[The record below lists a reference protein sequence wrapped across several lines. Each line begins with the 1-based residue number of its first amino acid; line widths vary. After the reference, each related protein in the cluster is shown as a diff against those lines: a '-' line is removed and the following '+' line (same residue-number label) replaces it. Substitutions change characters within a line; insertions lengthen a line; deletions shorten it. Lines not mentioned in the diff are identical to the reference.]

1 MTPLMRLLLL
11 LLLPLTAAAEET
23 AKEISQK
30 SRERGALNLVGL
42 TAQLKLVT
50 TAKDGKP
57 KEQVLTT
64 SSKKLDGRSRVI
76 TRFEQPAGVAGV
88 AFLTVEGKPGEPDD
102 ISLYLPKLKRV
113 RKVARQER
121 GRAFM
126 DTDFSYSDIASNGG
140 RDEDFRREADEKVD
154 GRDCFVI
161 KGKGGEDTPY
171 GDVVMW
177 VDKQF
182 YVPMKVDYADKENK
196 PLKRYR
202 TLKLKSFK
210 DRTVAAESVM
220 ENLQTGSKTQM
231 TVLSLNEAAVGD
243 EAFTERALERGP

>member
-1 MTPLMRLLLL
+1 M
-11 LLLPLTAAAEET
+11 
-23 AKEISQK
+23 
-30 SRERGALNLVGL
+30 
-42 TAQLKLVT
+42 
-50 TAKDGKP
+50 
-57 KEQVLTT
+57 KEQVLST
-64 SSKKLDGRSRVI
+64 SSKKLDGRSRVV

-88 AFLTVEGKPGEPDD
+88 AFLTVEGQAGEADD

-140 RDEDFRREADEKVD
+140 RDEDFAKQADEKVE
-154 GRDCFVI
+154 GRDCYVI

-171 GDVVMW
+171 GDVTMW
-177 VDKQF
+177 VDRQF
-182 YVPMKVDYADKENK
+182 YVPMKVDYGDKENK

-231 TVLSLNEAAVGD
+231 TVLQLNDAPVGD
-243 EAFTERALERGP
+243 ESFTERALERGP

>member
-1 MTPLMRLLLL
+1 MKVLLLL
-11 LLLPLTAAAEET
+11 LVPAVAAAEDT
-23 AKEISQK
+23 AKEISAK

-50 TAKDGKP
+50 TGKDGKP
-57 KEQVLTT
+57 KEQVLST
-64 SSKKLDGRSRVI
+64 SAKKIEGRSRVV
-76 TRFEQPAGVAGV
+76 TRFEQPAGVSGV
-88 AFLTVEGKPGEPDD
+88 AFLTVEGQAGESDD
-102 ISLYLPKLKRV
+102 ISLFLPKLKRV

-140 RDEDFRREADEKVD
+140 RDEDFQKLADDKVD
-154 GRDCFVI
+154 GHDCYVI

-171 GDVVMW
+171 GDVTMW

-182 YVPMKVDYADKENK
+182 YVPMKVEYGDKENK

-202 TLKLKSFK
+202 TIKLKAFK
-210 DRTVAAESVM
+210 DRTVAAESLM

-231 TVLSLNEAAVGD
+231 TVLALYDAPVGD

>member
-1 MTPLMRLLLL
+1 MNLLALLLVL
-11 LLLPLTAAAEET
+11 GAEEAAKEET
-23 AKEISQK
+23 AKDISQK

-42 TAQLKLVT
+42 TAQLKLT
-50 TAKDGKP
+50 TTSKDGKV

-64 SSKKLDGRSRVI
+64 SSKKIDGRSRVV

-88 AFLTVEGKPGEPDD
+88 AFLTVEGGKGEADD
-102 ISLYLPKLKRV
+102 ISLFLPKLKRV

-140 RDEDFRREADEKVD
+140 RDEDFQKLSDDKVE
-154 GRDCFVI
+154 GRDCYVI

-171 GDVVMW
+171 GDVTMW
-177 VDKQF
+177 VDKQYF
-182 YVPMKVDYADKENK
+182 VPMKVEYLDKSNQ

-202 TLKLKSFK
+202 TLKLKSYK
-210 DRTVAAESVM
+210 ERTIAAESVM

-231 TVLSLNEAAVGD
+231 VVLALNDAPVGD
-243 EAFTERALERGP
+243 DAFSERALERGP

>member
-1 MTPLMRLLLL
+1 MRLLTALL
-11 LLLPLTAAAEET
+11 LVPCVALAEETT

-50 TAKDGKP
+50 TSKDGKA
-57 KEQVLTT
+57 KEQILTT
-64 SSKKLDGRSRVI
+64 SSKKLDGRSRVV

-88 AFLTVEGKPGEPDD
+88 AFLTVEGAAGEADD

-140 RDEDFRREADEKVD
+140 RDEDFQKLADDKVE

-171 GDVVMW
+171 GDVTMW

-182 YVPMKVDYADKENK
+182 FVPMKVDYADKKNE

-210 DRTVAAESVM
+210 DRTIAAESVM

-231 TVLSLNEAAVGD
+231 TVLNLNDAPVGD

>member
-1 MTPLMRLLLL
+1 MKTVAVVCGLLASSALG
-11 LLLPLTAAAEET
+11 EEVS
-23 AKEISQK
+23 AKDISQR

-50 TAKDGKP
+50 TDKDGKA

-64 SSKKLDGRSRVI
+64 SSKKIDNRSHVV
-76 TRFEQPAGVAGV
+76 TRFSQPAGVAGV
-88 AFLTVEGKPGEPDD
+88 AFLTVEGQGGEGDD

-113 RKVARQER
+113 RKVAKQER
-121 GRAFM
+121 SRSFM

-140 RDEDFRREADEKVD
+140 RDEDFVKQPDDKAE

-161 KGKGGEDTPY
+161 KGKGGEDSSY
-171 GDVVMW
+171 GEVTLW
-177 VDKQF
+177 VDKQT
-182 YVPMKVDYADKENK
+182 YVPMRVDYSDKDGK
-196 PLKRYR
+196 PLKKYR

-210 DRTVAAESVM
+210 DRTVAAESLM
-220 ENLQTGSKTQM
+220 ENVQSNSKTQM
-231 TVLSLNEAAVGD
+231 TVLSLEEQQMGD

>member
-1 MTPLMRLLLL
+1 MRTACLLVVLGT
-11 LLLPLTAAAEET
+11 TAAFAEDT
-23 AKEISQK
+23 AKDISQK

-42 TAQLKLVT
+42 TAQLKLT
-50 TAKDGKP
+50 TTSTDGKA

-64 SSKKLDGRSRVI
+64 SSKKVDGRSRVV
-76 TRFEQPAGVAGV
+76 TRFEQPASVAGV
-88 AFLTVEGKPGEPDD
+88 AFLTVEGQAGEADD

-113 RKVARQER
+113 RKVARAER

-140 RDEDFRREADEKVD
+140 RDEDFERKGDEKVE

-161 KGKGGEDTPY
+161 HGKGGEDTPY
-171 GDVVMW
+171 GEVTLW

-182 YVPMKVDYADKENK
+182 YVAMKVDYGDKENK

-202 TLKLKSFK
+202 ILKLKSFK
-210 DRTVAAESVM
+210 DRTIAAESLM

-231 TVLSLNEAAVGD
+231 SVLALNDAPVGD
-243 EAFTERALERGP
+243 DAFSERALERGP

>member
-1 MTPLMRLLLL
+1 MTLLALLLVL
-11 LLLPLTAAAEET
+11 GAEEAVKEET
-23 AKEISQK
+23 AKTISQK
-30 SRERGALNLVGL
+30 SREKGALNLTGL
-42 TAQLKLVT
+42 TAQLKLTT
-50 TAKDGKP
+50 TAKDGKA

-64 SSKKLDGRSRVI
+64 SSKKLDGRSRVV

-88 AFLTVEGKPGEPDD
+88 AFLTVEGEKGEADD

-113 RKVARQER
+113 RKVAKQER

-140 RDEDFRREADEKVD
+140 RDEDFAKLADDKVE
-154 GRDCFVI
+154 GRDCYVI

-171 GDVVMW
+171 GDVTMW
-177 VDKQF
+177 VDKQYF
-182 YVPMKVDYADKENK
+182 VPMKVDYLDKKNE

-210 DRTVAAESVM
+210 ERTIAAESVM

-231 TVLSLNEAAVGD
+231 VVLTLNDAPVGD
-243 EAFTERALERGP
+243 ESFTERALERGP

>member
-1 MTPLMRLLLL
+1 MRLLACLL
-11 LLLPLTAAAEET
+11 LVPSAAFAEET
-23 AKEISQK
+23 AKDISQK

-50 TAKDGKP
+50 TAKDGKA
-57 KEQVLTT
+57 KEQVLST
-64 SSKKLDGRSRVI
+64 SSKKLDGRSRVV

-88 AFLTVEGKPGEPDD
+88 AFLTVEGSAGEADD

-140 RDEDFRREADEKVD
+140 RDEDFQKLADDKVE
-154 GRDCFVI
+154 GRDTYVI

-171 GDVVMW
+171 GDVTMW

-182 YVPMKVDYADKENK
+182 FVPMKVDYADKENK

-231 TVLSLNEAAVGD
+231 TVLSLSDAPVGD
-243 EAFTERALERGP
+243 EAFTERALERGQ